1 MERATAE
8 ATVRYEKGHKEA
20 TRQRITEVASRR
32 FRDEGISAVGLA
44 GVMSD
49 AGLTNGA
56 FYAHFESKEDLVREV
71 VEQALEGQR
80 AAMTAAVEERGLE
93 GVVRD
98 YLDLSHRDQRA
109 EGCPSAALLDEI
121 GRRPEATRDAY
132 TRRLLALVDV
142 VAAHLVDD
150 DPEVRRVKALAVFG
164 SLVGTLQLARAIT
177 DEKLS
182 AHLLEQGVRA
192 AMTLIDTL

>member
-1 MERATAE
+1 
-8 ATVRYEKGHKEA
+8 VRYEKGHKEA

-132 TRRLLALVDV
+132 TRRLLVLIDV
-142 VAAHLVDD
+142 VADHLDDD
-150 DPEVRRVKALAVFG
+150 DPELRRVKALTVFG